1 MQFGENMKK
10 FEVKQVSNSAKAQAY
25 KLWTEHLINVQK
37 LAELDELNI
46 YHLQYLKEKGNYYSN
61 IHEFALNLMIK
72 LKVNEIKPNNIKF
85 TELRNGVIWAT
96 IFNNP
101 AYLIFKKFYEKQ
113 YVQYVYSKKM
123 GLEK

>member
-1 MQFGENMKK
+1 MKK

-46 YHLQYLKEKGNYYSN
+46 YHLQFLKEKGNYYSN

-85 TELRNGVIWAT
+85 TELQNGVIWAT